1 LVYIYLLN
9 LGVFMKKVSVSIP
22 GGNGRMGKT
31 LIGLLLENGKYEL
44 VSATCLPGEDEEGL
58 DIGFLAGKTKTSKK
72 LSSEGSSLF
81 VNSEVL
87 IDFTVPDA
95 TMLHA
100 QKCHENGMSII
111 IGTTGLSVSQEKELL
126 SLSKKIPI
134 VYSANFSI
142 GITLLSN
149 LVSNA
154 TKILGKEWDIEILEM
169 HHKNKI
175 DSPSGTALMLGKS
188 AADARCQNLSD
199 VKSVFRDG
207 IVGKR
212 KSDEIG
218 FAILR
223 GGDVVGEHSV
233 IFSNDGERIELAHK
247 ATDRSIF
254 ASGALRAACWS
265 TSAKPGLYS
274 LSDVL
279 NLGG

>member
-1 LVYIYLLN
+1 
-9 LGVFMKKVSVSIP
+9 MKKVSVSIP

-31 LIGLLLENGKYEL
+31 LIRLIIENVNYNL
-44 VSATCLPGEDEEGL
+44 VSSTCLPGDDEEGL
-58 DIGFLAGKTKTSKK
+58 DLGILAGQTKISKK
-72 LSSEGSSLF
+72 LISDASSLF
-81 VNSEVL
+81 IKSGVL
-87 IDFTVPDA
+87 IDFTVPEA

-100 QKCHENGMSII
+100 QKCYENDMSIV
-111 IGTTGLSVSQEKELL
+111 IGTTGLSVSQEKEL
-126 SLSKKIPI
+126 SFLSKKIPI

-142 GITLLSN
+142 GVTLLSN

-154 TKILGKEWDIEILEM
+154 TKVLGKEWDVEILEM

-188 AADARCQNLSD
+188 AAEARRQNLSD
-199 VKSVFRDG
+199 VKSISRDG

-218 FAILR
+218 FAVLR

-233 IFSNDGERIELAHK
+233 IFSNDGERVELSHK

-254 ASGALRAACWS
+254 ASGALRAAYWS
-265 TSAKPGLYS
+265 ASAKPGFYS

-279 NLGG
+279 DHGG

>member
-1 LVYIYLLN
+1 
-9 LGVFMKKVSVSIP
+9 MKKISVSIP

-31 LIGLLLENGKYEL
+31 LIGLIIENEKYNL
-44 VSATCLPGEDEEGL
+44 VSSTCLPGEDEEGF
-58 DIGFLAGKTKTSKK
+58 DIGLLAGKTKISKK
-72 LSSEGSSLF
+72 LTSDTSSLF
-81 VNSEVL
+81 RSSDVL
-87 IDFTVPDA
+87 IDFTVPKA
-95 TMLHA
+95 AMLHA
-100 QKCHENGMSII
+100 KKCYDNDMSIV
-111 IGTTGLSVSQEKELL
+111 IGTTGLDVFQEKELL

-142 GITLLSN
+142 GVTLLSN

-169 HHKNKI
+169 HHKHKI
-175 DSPSGTALMLGKS
+175 DAPSGTALMLGKS
-188 AADARCQNLSD
+188 AAEARDQKLSD
-199 VKSVFRDG
+199 VKEVSRDG

-212 KSDEIG
+212 KSEEIG
-218 FAILR
+218 FAVLR

-233 IFSNDGERIELAHK
+233 LFCNEGERIELVHK

-254 ASGALRAACWS
+254 ASGALRAAYWAAK
-265 TSAKPGLYS
+265 AKPGLYS